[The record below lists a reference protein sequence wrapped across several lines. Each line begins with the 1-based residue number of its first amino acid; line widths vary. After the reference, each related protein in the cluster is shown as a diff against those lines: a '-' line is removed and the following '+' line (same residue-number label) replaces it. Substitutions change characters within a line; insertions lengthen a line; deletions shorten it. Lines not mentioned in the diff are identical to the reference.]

1 MGDRDLRSWGC
12 VYKFFFTIKAIRMLS
27 AAFAHHI
34 IFRCGCGVIESN
46 VGVIEA
52 ICERGVRQKRCSG
65 F

>member
-1 MGDRDLRSWGC
+1 
-12 VYKFFFTIKAIRMLS
+12 MLS

-34 IFRCGCGVIESN
+34 IFRRECGVIESN

>member
-1 MGDRDLRSWGC
+1 MGDRDLAVVGLC
-12 VYKFFFTIKAIRMLS
+12 VQICFTIKAIRMLS

-52 ICERGVRQKRCSG
+52 ICERGVRQKR
-65 F
+65 